1 MSEKSAGR
9 IASTLVSPQQ
19 QFNSFQN
26 LPNLIRGDEDQSE
39 MIAPDEQPS
48 LGLTSSA
55 EDSRART
62 LVLRVEESDWLG
74 SVRDYGTSSIVS
86 LVRSLPAGFSSRTS
100 LACYPATEDE
110 ILPSSFQGWQSSGMG
125 GPTGFWTANFSEF
138 HRDASVC
145 SLSDVLETGEV
156 PQKYYLSQKACA
168 GILRRAEKRGRELP
182 QALHEA
188 LSQVA
193 RAGMPGDE
201 ENTM

>member
-145 SLSDVLETGEV
+145 SLSDVLETPGPHLER
-156 PQKYYLSQKACA
+156 YTLSARACR
-168 GILRRAEKRGRELP
+168 GILRRSARRGKQLP
-182 QALHEA
+182 PSL
-188 LSQVA
+188 QVA
-193 RAGMPGDE
+193 LEQSVSRAQGANP
-201 ENTM
+201 NSS